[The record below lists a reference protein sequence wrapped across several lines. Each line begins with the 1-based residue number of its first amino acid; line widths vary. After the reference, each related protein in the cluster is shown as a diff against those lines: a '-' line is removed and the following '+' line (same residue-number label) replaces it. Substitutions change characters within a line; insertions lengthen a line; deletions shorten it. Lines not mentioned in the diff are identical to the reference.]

1 MIMFYGELPLDTCHA
16 TRFIPSGSTML
27 WNAHVNYDETR
38 FCAIPPTL
46 PLRPILTFFIFDF
59 HLPLPLGWLLR
70 DHHFSPPFLSHHFS
84 PSLLLSLSLLDYCPF
99 LFLSPFGINHP
110 KKCSSNWKD
119 QCETTKGEPGLEGN
133 IEGGESRSDL
143 SWASSLLKE

>member
-1 MIMFYGELPLDTCHA
+1 MQGEHKEKGIHGKLPLEMIMFYGELPLDTCHA

-59 HLPLPLGWLLR
+59 HLPLPLG
-70 DHHFSPPFLSHHFS
+70 
-84 PSLLLSLSLLDYCPF
+84 
-99 LFLSPFGINHP
+99 
-110 KKCSSNWKD
+110 
-119 QCETTKGEPGLEGN
+119 
-133 IEGGESRSDL
+133 
-143 SWASSLLKE
+143 